1 MSKKHFS
8 QKCDV
13 CGIQPVML
21 FFRTIDNES
30 NNIIEEGLCP
40 KCALNKFSTNGTTQL
55 ADENKEIIDTI
66 NQMRH
71 ILSDIVGHIGKVT
84 QEESLIDNDN
94 TNQILNHCR
103 SCGTTKETF
112 KKDQKAGCGLCYHDF
127 SDLILQQIQNSNFSI
142 KHCGQIPTRYKQ
154 QHLKNIELQKLKIK
168 LFSVLRTENYE
179 EAAKINK
186 RITKLKTSQIH
197 Y

>member
-1 MSKKHFS
+1 MNMSKKHFS

-94 TNQILNHCR
+94 TNQKLNHCR
-103 SCGTTKETF
+103 SCHTIQGAKELTRKVVF
-112 KKDQKAGCGLCYHDF
+112 LRPLGL
-127 SDLILQQIQNSNFSI
+127 
-142 KHCGQIPTRYKQ
+142 
-154 QHLKNIELQKLKIK
+154 
-168 LFSVLRTENYE
+168 
-179 EAAKINK
+179 
-186 RITKLKTSQIH
+186 
-197 Y
+197 